1 MDSAVVSQ
9 GEGLSEAAQPT
20 VSDQSRMLESSSGQ
34 SPLPSGPLLTDASD
48 GEAPGTPVPVTGSAA
63 GFVLPQ
69 ENLDEFP
76 DAETWTSLPP
86 EASCPAVVASSVMTP
101 PPASTSQPLSL
112 HGGSTH
118 TQLSDFEDSGG
129 GDGGGRGMS
138 TTSLEASATTRV
150 HPLSLPLPPIVEP
163 AEDMLDNTPASN
175 PSLASPLPS
184 VGDDSS
190 RADTIADG
198 SLSRRLDREDVG
210 HNSVPSLAG
219 PPSPGASSSPAKD
232 DSFLGTGSLMGS
244 FLSSSVAAEL
254 SAVSSEMDRARASR
268 FPREEEEEEEILEVN
283 QTIFRRGDC
292 LSKNTQHGQ
301 KAQVELAETL
311 HQTWKMVGGL
321 GYHSQLGRLSL
332 RMVGGGGGGG
342 VVVWEYKINTL
353 GWLTRF

>member
-1 MDSAVVSQ
+1 MVSQ

-20 VSDQSRMLESSSGQ
+20 VSDQSHMLESSSGQ

-86 EASCPAVVASSVMTP
+86 EASCTAAAASSVTTP

-112 HGGSTH
+112 HGSSTH
-118 TQLSDFEDSGG
+118 TQLSDFEDSGGGG

-210 HNSVPSLAG
+210 RNSVPSLAG

-232 DSFLGTGSLMGS
+232 DSFLGAGALMGS
-244 FLSSSVAAEL
+244 FLGSSVAAEL
-254 SAVSSEMDRARASR
+254 SAISNEMDRARASR

-283 QTIFRRGDC
+283 QTIFRRGD
-292 LSKNTQHGQ
+292 
-301 KAQVELAETL
+301 
-311 HQTWKMVGGL
+311 
-321 GYHSQLGRLSL
+321 
-332 RMVGGGGGGG
+332 
-342 VVVWEYKINTL
+342 
-353 GWLTRF
+353 

>member
-1 MDSAVVSQ
+1 MVLQ

-20 VSDQSRMLESSSGQ
+20 KSDQSRMLGSAPGQ
-34 SPLPSGPLLTDASD
+34 SPLPPGPLLTDASD
-48 GEAPGTPVPVTGSAA
+48 TEAPGVPAPVAGSAA

-86 EASCPAVVASSVMTP
+86 EASCPAAVASSVVTP

-118 TQLSDFEDSGG
+118 AQLSDFEDSGG
-129 GDGGGRGMS
+129 GGGGRGLS

-184 VGDDSS
+184 GGDDSS

-198 SLSRRLDREDVG
+198 SLSRRPDREDAG

-232 DSFLGTGSLMGS
+232 DSFLGTGALMGS
-244 FLSSSVAAEL
+244 FLGSSVAAEL
-254 SAVSSEMDRARASR
+254 SAISSEMDRARASR
-268 FPREEEEEEEILEVN
+268 FPREEEEEEILEVN
-283 QTIFRRGDC
+283 QMIFRRGD
-292 LSKNTQHGQ
+292 
-301 KAQVELAETL
+301 
-311 HQTWKMVGGL
+311 
-321 GYHSQLGRLSL
+321 
-332 RMVGGGGGGG
+332 
-342 VVVWEYKINTL
+342 
-353 GWLTRF
+353 